1 MTRLTELLR
10 LRLIECGWKEEVKE
24 LCKSVLKQ
32 NTTSMSVDKLVGQVT
47 PKAKSLIPEQIKTEL
62 LAHIRTFLQT
72 ID

>member
-32 NTTSMSVDKLVGQVT
+32 HTTSMSVDELVGQVT